1 MILACTIKALWVS
14 TVMKTCS
21 GLDGTPPSR
30 REIDFAIVFLTC
42 IDPQESVYEPEK
54 RSDRTANQI
63 ASLTGHM
70 TVLANVKNLNC
81 IYI

>member
-1 MILACTIKALWVS
+1 M
-14 TVMKTCS
+14 
-21 GLDGTPPSR
+21 
-30 REIDFAIVFLTC
+30 
-42 IDPQESVYEPEK
+42 YEPEK

-81 IYI
+81 IYINRPRRKTLLGSTLLKMMHKKARKQFAEDKQIKHMGY

>member
-1 MILACTIKALWVS
+1 
-14 TVMKTCS
+14 MKTCF

-70 TVLANVKNLNC
+70 TVLANVKILNF
-81 IYI
+81 IYIIVPEGKLF